1 MERAGMAGGGQL
13 SSASS
18 PGAIHPEFHGLGR
31 LKHIQGLASLHRAGE
46 EATRLE
52 KEEEWKVCC
61 LCEAISSL
69 RQSSLPV
76 KHPNTHQNKPHL
88 VLPAPSTHGAGPGAT
103 SRQKTRLEF
112 PGEQLGFGR
121 IGCPAPA
128 SWPAKPKQVLDL
140 GGKVGVCVSV

>member
-1 MERAGMAGGGQL
+1 MAWDG
-13 SSASS
+13 SDTSKAW
-18 PGAIHPEFHGLGR
+18 PHYTE
-31 LKHIQGLASLHRAGE
+31 
-46 EATRLE
+46 LE

-88 VLPAPSTHGAGPGAT
+88 VLPAPSTDGAGPGAT

-140 GGKVGVCVSV
+140 GGEGGSLYFCVICLSGGKTVTLERVLLFSSCLGSN